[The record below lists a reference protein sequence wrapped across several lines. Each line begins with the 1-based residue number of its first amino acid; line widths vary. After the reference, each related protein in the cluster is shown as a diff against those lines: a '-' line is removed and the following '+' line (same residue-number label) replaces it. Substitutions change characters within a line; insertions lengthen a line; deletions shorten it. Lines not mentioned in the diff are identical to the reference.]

1 MPITEAFMQARPR
14 LRRFTQTLVDSCDVL
29 TLPVFQLD
37 VNMGIVSQIAG
48 AG

>member
-14 LRRFTQTLVDSCDVL
+14 LRLTQTLVDSCDVL
-29 TLPVFQLD
+29 MLLGEPNSD